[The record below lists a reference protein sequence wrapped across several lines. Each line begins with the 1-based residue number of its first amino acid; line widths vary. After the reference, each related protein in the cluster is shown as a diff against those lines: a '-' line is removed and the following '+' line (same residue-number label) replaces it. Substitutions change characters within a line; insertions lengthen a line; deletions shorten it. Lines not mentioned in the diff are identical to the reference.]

1 MSAQDKFNNFKS
13 FVKEISR
20 NEATVSEY
28 EQMSWLKMQSLAY
41 VFLLP
46 NKNNIDAIVRKM
58 QEKLDFDDEH
68 YERFKQY
75 IMFFIEYLSG
85 TNKPQ
90 YMTATN
96 LSYEQRLK
104 MYLEEQKNMDTKWYM
119 THSKLQSNMATG
131 MGPVGEI
138 ESAVSAD
145 LNEIRQPMVYKPM
158 DACKLSTTLR
168 RESASYHSTKSW
180 SQRSL

>member
-104 MYLEEQKNMDTKWYM
+104 MYLEEQKNMDTK
-119 THSKLQSNMATG
+119 
-131 MGPVGEI
+131 
-138 ESAVSAD
+138 
-145 LNEIRQPMVYKPM
+145 
-158 DACKLSTTLR
+158 
-168 RESASYHSTKSW
+168 
-180 SQRSL
+180 